1 MTNIKSNT
9 GKAKK
14 KKDRK
19 TERDTHKVIGFFQQK
34 LCKPEGTGM
43 TNLK

>member
-1 MTNIKSNT
+1 MANIKSDK

-14 KKDRK
+14 ERK
-19 TERDTHKVIGFFQQK
+19 TERDTHKVIGVFQQK